1 MSRLLCIAALAVVTL
16 TGCAAESATDGPTQR
31 PSTLL
36 DPAQWQ
42 VIDEDASVFSARYP
56 ADASCSVGSMR
67 VEYTVLELNTTD
79 CDAITA
85 GQAIERDVA
94 KGTPMGLDFWHL
106 ALWAE
111 EPATGYAAVAVG
123 ETVLWE
129 MTTPIPADPAHYGVK
144 FDAPRALQAGELLQ
158 VFVTNHGANSWK
170 LLDVYA
176 DDGGPL

>member
-1 MSRLLCIAALAVVTL
+1 VPSYSALLLLVAALA
-16 TGCAAESATDGPTQR
+16 GCAAEDGAEGPTQR

-42 VIDEDASVFSARYP
+42 VVDEGASAFSARYP
-56 ADASCSVGSMR
+56 PGASCSAGSMQ
-67 VEYTVLELNTTD
+67 VESGVLELNTTD

-85 GQAIERDVA
+85 GQPINRDVA

-129 MTTPIPADPAHYGVK
+129 MTTPIPADPAHFGVTFK
-144 FDAPRALQAGELLQ
+144 APRALQAGELLA

-176 DDGGPL
+176 EDGGPI

>member
-1 MSRLLCIAALAVVTL
+1 MSHLLCIAALAVL
-16 TGCAAESATDGPTQR
+16 SLAGCAAEVAEGPTQ
-31 PSTLL
+31 SAYTLL
-36 DPAQWQ
+36 DPSLWE
-42 VIDEDASVFSARYP
+42 VVDETESAFRDRYP
-56 ADASCSVGSMR
+56 PGASCAVGSMQ

-85 GQAIERDVA
+85 GQPINRAVA
-94 KGTPMGLDFWHL
+94 KGTPMGLEFWHL

-111 EPATGYAAVAVG
+111 APATGYAAVAVG

-129 MTTPIPADPAHYGVK
+129 MTTSIPADPKHYGVT
-144 FDAPRALQAGELLQ
+144 FDAPRALQAGESLQ

-176 DDGGPL
+176 RDGTP